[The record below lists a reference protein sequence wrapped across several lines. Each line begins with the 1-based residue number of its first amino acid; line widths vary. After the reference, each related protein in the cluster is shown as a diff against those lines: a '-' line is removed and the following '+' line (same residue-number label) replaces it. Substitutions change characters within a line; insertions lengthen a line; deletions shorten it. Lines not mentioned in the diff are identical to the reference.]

1 MRKVSISLQKIIIIF
16 NEFKN
21 ISQKQ
26 GFWYA
31 IYFSLFFINFYNPLL
46 DIGVTK
52 FNRVIGEGV
61 LLNVDVSKRIVNFKM
76 LFIFFGILFVLFSIL
91 LSYLKLKKN
100 SNKENKIVFKFL
112 DNFIVLANIQIFF
125 QTINYFNIKKNF
137 SYSSYFVMLI
147 ILIGLAYILF
157 DFKKYI
163 TPENYLKIIILY
175 FICNFFV
182 SILIRNMKL
191 LLIIQV
197 FSFLFLILLL
207 RFDIKNIVEK
217 IINNGIVTITL
228 IPLLTSL
235 FIELVNIL
243 NQHDIFV
250 SNPRK
255 WYVIL
260 MTSIFFIF
268 FVGVFFISSQK
279 IKLKKWKDWTYPV
292 LILGITSL
300 SVQLPL
306 QSTYNPNIFESANS
320 SILISDFLNY
330 NSIPIIEHYGGHMMS
345 NVWEGIIYAVLNK
358 DVLGGSL
365 SPYSVYFT
373 VMLAILFY
381 YFVKNIWNEEMALLT
396 VLVFPFYNYWYYFGL
411 GILIYFAIMSYIKK
425 ISYKNAILIWLSII
439 WCILY
444 RMDLGYAFGISAV
457 ITLVFYIFK
466 TKKWDSIKYL
476 SYSLIVVTIVSSILY
491 LFVCINKDINP
502 IDRLLEFLKISL
514 SNSNWA
520 YASIGDIQ
528 SNLFLWVYIVVPFVM
543 IICLLLVIF
552 SKKLYVKFGTKI
564 WLLLLLLGVSYFI
577 NFSRL
582 LVRHSMV
589 EMDNIVTMW
598 TVWTAWAFFAVFFS
612 YIKGNKKY
620 FISIFTILVFL
631 NTVFFERKD
640 FYQFSIIDNVSLKI
654 SPIVESWVK
663 KDNNQK
669 TVWQNLSENK
679 IKVKRVKLSAEIKNT
694 ISEYENVIETLL
706 EKDETFV
713 DFINK
718 TLLYSILN
726 KKNPVYISQSPLQ
739 LSGEFTQM
747 QFIKQ
752 IKGIPIIF
760 MPVTSDD
767 GASISLDGIA
777 NNYRYYKVSEY
788 IYQNYK
794 PLLKSGQKFSVWCLK
809 EKCEVLRK
817 KAEIL
822 TKNKN
827 YDVKKLINPQIITK
841 NSEIL
846 IKDKKVIINSVGVD
860 PVVENLQ
867 SIVNLHDYVNENAK
881 LTLDYSSNIEGE
893 MQLFYTTDENE
904 SYSENKT
911 INNNINKAGKA
922 EFIFPVTSFTKLRLD
937 IPEKST
943 VSINSINLGSTF
955 ELIDYGY
962 DVPNKLSNDINY
974 IDNVHSYNLQS
985 LPLIWAEYDIKNA
998 ASNKKLEVMHSIND
1012 ELFIFNNIKMNK
1024 KNGNYILI
1032 LLNYIGNVD
1041 KKNMVLKLGYYDNNG
1056 NFFEKNQYIFNLK
1069 PGKHEYLLRV
1079 SSDYYWY
1086 LNQINAVKIKPEY
1099 DINNIKMSVLEGD

>member
-1 MRKVSISLQKIIIIF
+1 MKKDNAVTQKIVKTF
-16 NEFKN
+16 NEFKD

-46 DIGVTK
+46 DTGVTK

-61 LLNVDVSKRIVNFKM
+61 ILNVDVSKRITNFKI
-76 LFIFFGILFVLFSIL
+76 LFILFGILFILFFIL
-91 LSYLKLKKN
+91 INYLKLKKN
-100 SNKENKIVFKFL
+100 NSKENKIVFKFL
-112 DNFIVLANIQIFF
+112 DNFIVLANIQVFL

-147 ILIGLAYILF
+147 ILTGLIYILF
-157 DFKKYI
+157 NFKKYI
-163 TPENYLKIIILY
+163 TPENYLKTVILY
-175 FICNFFV
+175 FVCNFFV
-182 SILIRNMKL
+182 SILIRNIEL

-197 FSFLFLILLL
+197 FSFLFLILFIKLG
-207 RFDIKNIVEK
+207 IKNI
-217 IINNGIVTITL
+217 INSGIVTIIL

-235 FIELVNIL
+235 FIELINIL
-243 NQHDIFV
+243 NQHNIFV

-255 WYVIL
+255 WYIIL
-260 MTSIFFIF
+260 MILIFIIFFM
-268 FVGVFFISSQK
+268 GVFFISSK
-279 IKLKKWKDWTYPV
+279 GIKLKKWKNWTYPI

-330 NSIPIIEHYGGHMMS
+330 NSIPVIEHYGGHMMS

-373 VMLAILFY
+373 VVLAILFY
-381 YFVKNIWNEEMALLT
+381 YFIKNIWNEEMALLT
-396 VLVFPFYNYWYYFGL
+396 VLIFPFYNYWYYFGL

-425 ISYKNAILIWLSII
+425 DSYKNAILIWLSII

-444 RMDLGYAFGISAV
+444 RMDLGYAFGLSAV

-476 SYSLIVVTIVSSILY
+476 SYSLIVVTIVSLILY
-491 LFVCINKDINP
+491 LFVCINKNINP

-514 SNSNWA
+514 SNLNWA
-520 YASIGDIQ
+520 YASIGDIK

-564 WLLLLLLGVSYFI
+564 WILLLLLGISYFI

-598 TVWTAWAFFAVFFS
+598 TVWTVWTFLAVFFS

-640 FYQFSIIDNVSLKI
+640 FYQLSIIDNVSLKI
-654 SPIVESWVK
+654 DPIIESWIK
-663 KDNNQK
+663 KDDNQK

-679 IKVKRVKLSAEIKNT
+679 RKVERVRLSTELKDTIFEYKNVT
-694 ISEYENVIETLL
+694 DALL
-706 EKDETFV
+706 EKNETFV
-713 DFINK
+713 DFMNK
-718 TLLYSILN
+718 TLLYSMLN

-767 GASISLDGIA
+767 RASISLDGIA

-827 YDVKKLINPQIITK
+827 YDAKKLINPQIITK

-846 IKDKKVIINSVGVD
+846 IKDRKVIINSVGVD
-860 PVVENLQ
+860 PIVENLQ

-911 INNNINKAGKA
+911 INNNINKVGKA
-922 EFIFPVTSFTKLRLD
+922 DFIFPVTSFTKLRLD

-962 DVPNKLSNDINY
+962 DVPNKLNNNINY

-985 LPLIWAEYDIKNA
+985 LPLIWAEYDVKNA

-1032 LLNYIGNVD
+1032 LLNYIGNVN

-1069 PGKHEYLLRV
+1069 PGKHKYLLRV